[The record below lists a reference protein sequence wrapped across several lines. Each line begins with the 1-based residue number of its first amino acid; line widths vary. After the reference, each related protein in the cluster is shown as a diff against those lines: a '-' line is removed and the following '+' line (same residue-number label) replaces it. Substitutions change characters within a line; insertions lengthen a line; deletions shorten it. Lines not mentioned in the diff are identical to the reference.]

1 MSKIKRDKEQK
12 GKNAVLVIAIG
23 KHPKMGPGP
32 RKVKKAEERKS
43 KSQMRRERRAAKQ
56 AKREASGEEEK
67 DTSEAGREATKKLQM
82 SQRAKRHYE
91 RLKQSGDPTD
101 VRDYVERRR
110 INMKDLAEELGISTV
125 DLGKLNVEQGA
136 FQAAIDKLAGN
147 EAKSRKDA
155 HQEFLNRVG
164 GMSIADMAG
173 NFALTPRSGGGL
185 TDAQKTELARMI
197 GVQGTDIRDNS
208 PMLEG
213 KKVELYNA
221 MKEMGQQAF
230 ATRQEAKQTRRAE
243 RQERRQARKDR
254 RMGAGKHIFH
264 ETGIDPKMLE
274 RVAMARGITVEQ
286 LYDMITGQVKEEKA
300 FGDVNERGDETMGYG
315 DQNRALR
322 TAPSTVFTT
331 DYATPGGTGL
341 LAKPRPRSKFDET
354 KGGPE
359 GKGLGPRGR
368 GGEATVEESLAG
380 MVPPVSFGHTR
391 VGEYHM
397 QPDQEMNYDEV
408 DRTMENYR
416 RGKPMDLA
424 FRILKAGMC
433 KGDDCKGCKKC
444 KCENCGCS
452 KEECDKMGCS

>member
-43 KSQMRRERRAAKQ
+43 KAQMRRERRAAKQ
-56 AKREASGEEEK
+56 AKREASGEEKK

-82 SQRAKRHYE
+82 SQRAKRHYDRMKE
-91 RLKQSGDPTD
+91 SGDPSD

-125 DLGKLNVEQGA
+125 DLGRLNVEQGA
-136 FQAAIDKLAGN
+136 FQAAIDKLAGD

-155 HQEFLNRVG
+155 HEEFMNRIG
-164 GMSIADMAG
+164 GMSIDDMAG
-173 NFALTPRSGGGL
+173 NFALTPRGGGGL
-185 TDAQKTELARMI
+185 TNEQKQKLARMI
-197 GVQGTDIRDNS
+197 GVQATDIRENS

-213 KKVELYNA
+213 KKLELYNA
-221 MKEMGQQAF
+221 MKDMGQQAF
-230 ATRQEAKQTRRAE
+230 ATRQHQKIARRSSARAKREARRA
-243 RQERRQARKDR
+243 RKT
-254 RMGAGKHIFH
+254 GSGKPIHF
-264 ETGIDPKMLE
+264 TSGYDPKMLE
-274 RVAMARGITVEQ
+274 QIAATRGISLER
-286 LYDMITGQVKEEKA
+286 LYDMLTGQDGGDEEELNPR
-300 FGDVNERGDETMGYG
+300 GDVSEGEDSQMRN
-315 DQNRALR
+315 
-322 TAPSTVFTT
+322 APSSVFTT

-341 LAKPRPRSKFDET
+341 LARPRARSARDKKEY
-354 KGGPE
+354 GA
-359 GKGLGPRGR
+359 RGR

-380 MVPPVSFGHTR
+380 MVPPPSYDFTR
-391 VGEYHM
+391 VGDYHL
-397 QPDQEMNYDEV
+397 QPDEEANMDEV
-408 DRTMENYR
+408 QNRMTELQ
-416 RGKPMDLA
+416 RGEPMDLA